1 MKNGNDDACASGGE
15 VDSRSLQTL
24 QEKIGYTF
32 SDLDLLRQAV
42 THPSHQPDAP
52 ESVRSNNQ
60 RLEFLGD
67 SVLSL
72 VLSEQLFRRFPD
84 VREGQLSRYRS
95 NLVRGPVLS
104 DLARRLRIGDHL
116 HLSRGEAET
125 GGRDRDNLLEDALEA
140 LLGAIFIDGGFNAA
154 KRVAL
159 RWYSDLETRLEEA
172 DRIDN
177 PKGRLQ
183 EAIQA
188 EHPGEGPEYLT
199 LSAEGPSH
207 QPSFEV
213 EVSFRNRPL
222 ARGRGASK
230 KEAESRAAN
239 SALQQWIENSATQ
252 R

>member
-1 MKNGNDDACASGGE
+1 MKNGHDDACVSGGE
-15 VDSRSLQTL
+15 IDYGSLQVL

-42 THPSHQPDAP
+42 THPSCQPDTP
-52 ESVRSNNQ
+52 EAVRSNNQ

-72 VLSEQLFRRFPD
+72 VLSEQLFRRFSD
-84 VREGQLSRYRS
+84 LREGQLSRYRS

-104 DLARRLRIGDHL
+104 DLARQMRIGDHL
-116 HLSRGEAET
+116 QLGRGEVET

-154 KRVAL
+154 KSVAL
-159 RWYSDLETRLEEA
+159 RWYADLEARLEEA
-172 DRIDN
+172 EGVDN

-188 EHPGEGPEYLT
+188 EYPGEGPEYRT
-199 LSAEGPSH
+199 LSEEGPSH
-207 QPSFEV
+207 QRSFEV

-239 SALQQWIENSATQ
+239 SALQQWTENSATQ
-252 R
+252 S